1 MIRAQ
6 DDRINVQ
13 LNESPTD
20 THGYLNRGLIRVAQA
35 ALKNPTLTHEEKEGL
50 ILLMGMLH
58 DMTLDESQ
66 ARKALEESE

>member
-6 DDRINVQ
+6 DDRLNVQ

-35 ALKNPTLTHEEKEGL
+35 ALKNPTLTEEERQGL
-50 ILLMGMLH
+50 VLLMGLLH
-58 DMTLDESQ
+58 DMTLDEDQ
-66 ARKALEESE
+66 ASKALED

>member
-6 DDRINVQ
+6 DDRINVT

-35 ALKNPTLTHEEKEGL
+35 ALKNPELTTEEKQGL
-50 ILLMGMLH
+50 VLLLGMLH
-58 DMTLDESQ
+58 DMTLDEEQ
-66 ARKALEESE
+66 ARKALDD